1 MKQLGNQAF
10 AAGIAAVLL
19 LMASNALADEIQTF
33 DLVAT
38 TASMPY
44 GQPASFYDASGQIVI
59 DTTTGVID
67 AINLDFANASAV
79 STYPPDTFYGPW
91 GPAPD
96 DFIDISEGWSGLYG
110 DGVYDLEILL
120 PVDSLAGYAGGLIC
134 STENPCPGGAGSFF
148 LIGESYGYYTSGT
161 LELSPEPSSLLLAIT
176 GALGIGAALRQK
188 RAKSSC

>member
-67 AINLDFANASAV
+67 AIIPNACV
-79 STYPPDTFYGPW
+79 
-91 GPAPD
+91 
-96 DFIDISEGWSGLYG
+96 
-110 DGVYDLEILL
+110 
-120 PVDSLAGYAGGLIC
+120 
-134 STENPCPGGAGSFF
+134 
-148 LIGESYGYYTSGT
+148 
-161 LELSPEPSSLLLAIT
+161 
-176 GALGIGAALRQK
+176 ALGISAVTADMHPSSWKNLGQQLPQALAEDRPINSRFYQGPWIAVK
-188 RAKSSC
+188 VERIEP